1 MVTVGMRPIH
11 PGEILLEDYLKPLGM
26 SVNAL
31 SKELYVPAQRQNE
44 IVRERRGVTADTAM
58 RLARYFGTTEQFWL
72 NLQTD
77 YDLRRARAEK
87 SDQINKLIT
96 PRKPDHEAA

>member
-31 SKELYVPAQRQNE
+31 SKEPYVPAQRLNE

>member
-11 PGEILLEDYLKPLGM
+11 PGEILLEDFLKPIGM

-31 SKELYVPAQRQNE
+31 SKELHVPAQRLNE
-44 IVRERRGVTADTAM
+44 IVRERRGVSADTAM

-87 SDQINKLIT
+87 SDQINKLIK
-96 PRKPDHEAA
+96 PRKADHEAA

>member
-1 MVTVGMRPIH
+1 MVTVGIRPIH
-11 PGEILLEDYLKPLGM
+11 PGEILLADYLEPPDM

-31 SKELYVPAQRQNE
+31 SKELYVPAQRLNE
-44 IVRERRGVTADTAM
+44 IVREHRGVTADTAM

-77 YDLRRARAEK
+77 YDLRRVRAEK
-87 SDQINKLIT
+87 SDQIKKLIK

>member
-1 MVTVGMRPIH
+1 MMI
-11 PGEILLEDYLKPLGM
+11 IL
-26 SVNAL
+26 
-31 SKELYVPAQRQNE
+31 NE

>member
-31 SKELYVPAQRQNE
+31 SKELYVPAQRLNE
-44 IVRERRGVTADTAM
+44 IVRERSCVTADTAM

>member
-1 MVTVGMRPIH
+1 MKMFLLLLAAC
-11 PGEILLEDYLKPLGM
+11 GETIVDYP
-26 SVNAL
+26 L
-31 SKELYVPAQRQNE
+31 SKELYVPAQRLNE

>member
-1 MVTVGMRPIH
+1 MITVGMRPIH
-11 PGEILLEDYLKPLGM
+11 PGEILLEDFLEPLGM

-31 SKELYVPAQRQNE
+31 SKELHVPAQRLNE

-87 SDQINKLIT
+87 SEQINKLIT
-96 PRKPDHEAA
+96 PRKSDHEVA

>member
-11 PGEILLEDYLKPLGM
+11 PGEILLEDFLEPLGM

-31 SKELYVPAQRQNE
+31 SKELYVPAQRLNE
-44 IVRERRGVTADTAM
+44 IVRERRGV
-58 RLARYFGTTEQFWL
+58 TTEQFWL

-87 SDQINKLIT
+87 SEQINKLIT

>member
-1 MVTVGMRPIH
+1 MITVGMRPVH

-31 SKELYVPAQRQNE
+31 AKELYVPAQRLNE

-87 SDQINKLIT
+87 ADQIKDLIK
-96 PRKPDHEAA
+96 PRKTKHEAA

>member
-11 PGEILLEDYLKPLGM
+11 PGEILLDDYLKPLGM

-31 SKELYVPAQRQNE
+31 SKELYVPAQRLNE

-72 NLQTD
+72 NLQTE

-87 SDQINKLIT
+87 SDQINKLIK
-96 PRKPDHEAA
+96 PRKSDHEAA